1 MMNETPD
8 GSEKDKDTSR
18 QEEEIAILATLI
30 AQARELVA
38 TGHTIDLAGLSE
50 KVGNFCTDIAEN
62 PPADAESVTA
72 MIETLVEDLKAL
84 AEEMTE
90 LHKGQTT
97 NGEEGANS

>member
-18 QEEEIAILATLI
+18 LEEEIAILATFI
-30 AQARELVA
+30 TQARELVA

-72 MIETLVEDLKAL
+72 MIEALVEDLKAL

-90 LHKGQTT
+90 LHEGQTT
-97 NGEEGANS
+97 NGDEGENS

>member
-1 MMNETPD
+1 MMNETPN

-18 QEEEIAILATLI
+18 LEEEIAILAALI
-30 AQARELVA
+30 TQARELVA
-38 TGHTIDLAGLSE
+38 TDHTIDLAGLSE

-72 MIETLVEDLKAL
+72 MIEALVEDLKAL

-90 LHKGQTT
+90 LHEGQTT
-97 NGEEGANS
+97 NGDEGANS

>member
-18 QEEEIAILATLI
+18 LEEEIAILATLI
-30 AQARELVA
+30 TQARELVA

-72 MIETLVEDLKAL
+72 MIEVLVEDLKAL

-90 LHKGQTT
+90 LHEGQNS
-97 NGEEGANS
+97 NGDEGANF

>member
-18 QEEEIAILATLI
+18 LEEEIAILAMFIT
-30 AQARELVA
+30 QARELVA

-62 PPADAESVTA
+62 PPADSESVTA
-72 MIETLVEDLKAL
+72 MIEALVEDLKAL

-90 LHKGQTT
+90 LHEGQTT
-97 NGEEGANS
+97 NGDEGANS

>member
-18 QEEEIAILATLI
+18 LEEEIAILATLI
-30 AQARELVA
+30 TQARELVA

-72 MIETLVEDLKAL
+72 MIEVLVEDLKAL
-84 AEEMTE
+84 AEKMTE
-90 LHKGQTT
+90 LHEGQTT
-97 NGEEGANS
+97 NGDEGANS

>member
-1 MMNETPD
+1 MMNETPN

-30 AQARELVA
+30 TQAREHVA

-72 MIETLVEDLKAL
+72 MIEALVEDLKAL

-90 LHKGQTT
+90 LHEGQTT
-97 NGEEGANS
+97 NGDEGANS

>member
-1 MMNETPD
+1 MMNETLD

-18 QEEEIAILATLI
+18 LEEEIAILATLI
-30 AQARELVA
+30 TQARELVA

-62 PPADAESVTA
+62 PPADAESITA

-90 LHKGQTT
+90 LHKGHTT

>member
-8 GSEKDKDTSR
+8 GSEKNKDTSR
-18 QEEEIAILATLI
+18 LEEEIAILATLI
-30 AQARELVA
+30 TQARELVA

-62 PPADAESVTA
+62 PPADTESVTA
-72 MIETLVEDLKAL
+72 MIEALVEDLKAL

-90 LHKGQTT
+90 LHEGQTT
-97 NGEEGANS
+97 NGDEGANS

>member
-18 QEEEIAILATLI
+18 LEEEIAILATLI
-30 AQARELVA
+30 TQARELVA
-38 TGHTIDLAGLSE
+38 TGHIIDLAGLSE

-72 MIETLVEDLKAL
+72 MIEALVEDLKAL

-90 LHKGQTT
+90 LHEGHTT
-97 NGEEGANS
+97 NGDEGANS

>member
-18 QEEEIAILATLI
+18 LEEEIAILATLI
-30 AQARELVA
+30 TQARELVV
-38 TGHTIDLAGLSE
+38 TGHIIDLAGLSE

-72 MIETLVEDLKAL
+72 MIEALVEDLKAL

-90 LHKGQTT
+90 LHEGQTT
-97 NGEEGANS
+97 NGDEGANS

>member
-8 GSEKDKDTSR
+8 GSEKDKDTSTL
-18 QEEEIAILATLI
+18 EEEIAILATLI
-30 AQARELVA
+30 TQARELVA

-62 PPADAESVTA
+62 PPADSESVTA

-90 LHKGQTT
+90 LHEGQTT
-97 NGEEGANS
+97 NDDEGANS

>member
-38 TGHTIDLAGLSE
+38 TGHIIDLAGLSE

-62 PPADAESVTA
+62 PPADTESITA

>member
-1 MMNETPD
+1 MMNETLD

-18 QEEEIAILATLI
+18 LEEEIAILATLI
-30 AQARELVA
+30 TQARELVA
-38 TGHTIDLAGLSE
+38 TGHIIDLAGLSE

-72 MIETLVEDLKAL
+72 MIEALVEDLKAL

-90 LHKGQTT
+90 LHEGQTT
-97 NGEEGANS
+97 NGDEGANS

>member
-1 MMNETPD
+1 MMNETPN
-8 GSEKDKDTSR
+8 GSEKDKATSR
-18 QEEEIAILATLI
+18 REEEIAILATLI
-30 AQARELVA
+30 TQARKLVA

-72 MIETLVEDLKAL
+72 MIEALVEDLKAL

-90 LHKGQTT
+90 LHEGQTT
-97 NGEEGANS
+97 NGDEGANS

>member
-1 MMNETPD
+1 MMNETPN

-18 QEEEIAILATLI
+18 LEEEIAILATFI
-30 AQARELVA
+30 TQARELVA

-72 MIETLVEDLKAL
+72 MIEALVEDLKAL

>member
-1 MMNETPD
+1 MMNETPN

-18 QEEEIAILATLI
+18 LEEEIAILATFI
-30 AQARELVA
+30 TQARELVA

-90 LHKGQTT
+90 LHEGQTT
-97 NGEEGANS
+97 NGDEGANS

>member
-1 MMNETPD
+1 MMNVTPD

-18 QEEEIAILATLI
+18 LEEEIAILATLI
-30 AQARELVA
+30 TQARELVA

-72 MIETLVEDLKAL
+72 MIEALVEDLKAL

-90 LHKGQTT
+90 LHEGQAT
-97 NGEEGANS
+97 NGDEGANS

>member
-18 QEEEIAILATLI
+18 LEEEIAILATLI

-62 PPADAESVTA
+62 PPVDAESVTA
-72 MIETLVEDLKAL
+72 MIEVLVEDLKAL

-90 LHKGQTT
+90 LHEGQTT
-97 NGEEGANS
+97 NGDEGANS

>member
-62 PPADAESVTA
+62 PPVDAESVTA
-72 MIETLVEDLKAL
+72 MIEVLVEDLKAL

-90 LHKGQTT
+90 LHEGQTT
-97 NGEEGANS
+97 NGDEGANS

>member
-30 AQARELVA
+30 TQARELVA
-38 TGHTIDLAGLSE
+38 TGHTINLAGLLE

-72 MIETLVEDLKAL
+72 MIEVLVEDLKAL

-90 LHKGQTT
+90 LHEGQTT
-97 NGEEGANS
+97 NGDEGANS

>member
-18 QEEEIAILATLI
+18 REEEIAILSTLI
-30 AQARELVA
+30 TQARDLVA
-38 TGHTIDLAGLSE
+38 TGHIMDLAGLSE
-50 KVGNFCTDIAEN
+50 KVGNFCTDIAAN

-72 MIETLVEDLKAL
+72 MIEALVEDLKAL

-90 LHKGQTT
+90 LHEGQTT
-97 NGEEGANS
+97 NDDEGANS

>member
-18 QEEEIAILATLI
+18 LEEEIAILATFI
-30 AQARELVA
+30 TQARELVA

>member
-8 GSEKDKDTSR
+8 GSEKNKDTSR
-18 QEEEIAILATLI
+18 LEEEIAILATLI
-30 AQARELVA
+30 TQARELVA

-62 PPADAESVTA
+62 PPADTESVTA
-72 MIETLVEDLKAL
+72 MSEALVEDLKAL

-90 LHKGQTT
+90 LHEGQTT
-97 NGEEGANS
+97 NGDEGANS